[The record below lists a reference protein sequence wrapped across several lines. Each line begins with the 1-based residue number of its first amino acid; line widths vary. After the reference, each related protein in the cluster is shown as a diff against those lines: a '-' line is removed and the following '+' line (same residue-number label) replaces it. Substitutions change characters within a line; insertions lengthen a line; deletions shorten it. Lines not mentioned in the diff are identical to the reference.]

1 MFISVESRAVQ
12 THLGALVRPLRCL
25 ADRPHRLAQGYKS
38 KAILA
43 LVEEHLLGSPSS

>member
-1 MFISVESRAVQ
+1 MQA
-12 THLGALVRPLRCL
+12 HLVPLADHCCCL

-43 LVEEHLLGSPSS
+43 LVEEHLLRSPSS

>member
-1 MFISVESRAVQ
+1 MQA
-12 THLGALVRPLRCL
+12 HLVALANHRCCL
-25 ADRPHRLAQGYKS
+25 ADRPHHLAQGCKS

>member
-1 MFISVESRAVQ
+1 MQA
-12 THLGALVRPLRCL
+12 HLVALADHCSCL
-25 ADRPHRLAQGYKS
+25 ADRPHRLAKGCKS